1 MHDNHTLEYT
11 YVQSSIHMY
20 NQVHICSRK
29 YTYVQSSTYM
39 YDNAYVRVLA
49 KISMENPDV
58 PDSLTCLIQY
68 IKTMGF

>member
-11 YVQSSIHMY
+11 YVQSSIHM
-20 NQVHICSRK
+20 C
-29 YTYVQSSTYM
+29 
-39 YDNAYVRVLA
+39 DNAYVQLFV